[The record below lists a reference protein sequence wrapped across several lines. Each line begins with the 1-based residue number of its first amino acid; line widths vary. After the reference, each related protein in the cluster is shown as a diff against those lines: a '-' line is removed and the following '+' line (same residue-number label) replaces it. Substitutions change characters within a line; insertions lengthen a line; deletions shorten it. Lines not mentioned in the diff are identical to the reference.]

1 MRACSSLCFPY
12 DHRHPR
18 KASQKKSAKK
28 HVRSGLQASTPTKP
42 HLRPQPCTSRPSRPR
57 APSHRRHSDESAGLG
72 TRHKVG
78 SHAQGCRKTSET
90 HTSRQLYTRE
100 MDGHKSPTQHQMM
113 VVILVLYIPPA
124 RRPVYISPLHA
135 QRIMAVL
142 LCRMCDRIMASQEQ
156 NKIRAPFHATRDA
169 EKCPTYMI
177 LIQPKPKIP
186 TQRIPEKIKNANR
199 PDPTRSEPS

>member
-1 MRACSSLCFPY
+1 M
-12 DHRHPR
+12 
-18 KASQKKSAKK
+18 
-28 HVRSGLQASTPTKP
+28 V
-42 HLRPQPCTSRPSRPR
+42 
-57 APSHRRHSDESAGLG
+57 
-72 TRHKVG
+72 
-78 SHAQGCRKTSET
+78 
-90 HTSRQLYTRE
+90 
-100 MDGHKSPTQHQMM
+100 

-135 QRIMAVL
+135 QMIMAVL

-156 NKIRAPFHATRDA
+156 NKIRTPFHATRDA

-199 PDPTRSEPS
+199 PDPTRPDPI